1 MKQNNFN
8 FCIYMKKPI
17 YIVLILFISISL
29 FLLPLINI
37 PISSTSRGVIRS
49 VQENTQ
55 LTAVVSGKVIE
66 TKLEKNNQNIRKGE
80 ALLIVTAEQLD
91 TQKNLQANQSADYQ
105 AQLSDLQKVSNGN
118 FTGLQTG
125 QYIREVSAMQEK
137 IAQVQSQLALA
148 KKDYDRAL
156 LLYNQGVIPRADY
169 DKVFYNY
176 QNLKTQ
182 ISTIK
187 EQQLAQWQ
195 AQKRDTERQIRSLGS
210 EITRISQ
217 EQKNYIVTA
226 PISGRL
232 VNFSGVQ
239 KGNFIVQGQPIGEIS
254 PEENQVAE
262 CMVSPK
268 DIGFIKKN
276 QKVKFQIDAYNY
288 NQWGLLEGKVVD
300 IDQNI
305 TVNQQTGEAY
315 FKVRCVMDKN
325 YLQLKNGYKG
335 QIGKGMTLT
344 ARFYLLDRTLWQLLF
359 DRVDDWFN
367 PNLK

>member
-1 MKQNNFN
+1 MMIKKS
-8 FCIYMKKPI
+8 IYLVI
-17 YIVLILFISISL
+17 TLFVILIIGI
-29 FLLPLINI
+29 LPLTNL
-37 PISSTSRGVIRS
+37 PVSASSRGVIRS
-49 VQENTQ
+49 QTENTKIVS
-55 LTAVVSGKVIE
+55 VVGGRVI
-66 TKLEKNNQNIRKGE
+66 TNDLQRNNQQIKQGDT
-80 ALLIVTAEQLD
+80 LLVVTAEQLD
-91 TQKNLQANQSADYQ
+91 TQKSLQNSQSSDYS
-105 AQLSDLQKVSNGN
+105 AQLQDLNRLTRGQYG
-118 FTGLQTG
+118 GLQTG
-125 QYIREVSAMQEK
+125 QYQRELSAMQEK
-137 IAQVQSQLALA
+137 IAQVQTQLSLA
-148 KKDYDRAL
+148 KKDYDRAS
-156 LLYNQGVIPRADY
+156 LLYNQGVIPKSEY
-169 DKVFYNY
+169 DKFYHTY
-176 QNLKTQ
+176 QGLQ
-182 ISTIK
+182 SQVSGIR

-210 EITRISQ
+210 EITRINQ
-217 EQKNYIVTA
+217 EQKNYIITA

-232 VNFSGVQ
+232 VNYSGVQ

>member
-1 MKQNNFN
+1 MKLD
-8 FCIYMKKPI
+8 IYKI
-17 YIVLILFISISL
+17 ILFLTILIFISFYFIRL
-29 FLLPLINI
+29 
-37 PISSTSRGVIRS
+37 PISSSSRGIIRS
-49 VQENTQ
+49 QTENTKIVS
-55 LTAVVSGKVIE
+55 VVGGRVIE
-66 TKLEKNNQNIRKGE
+66 NNLKKNNQEIKQGDK
-80 ALLIVTAEQLD
+80 LLVITAEQLD
-91 TQKNLQANQSADYQ
+91 TQKSLQNSQSSDYS
-105 AQLSDLQKVSNGN
+105 AQLQDLHKLTRGQYG
-118 FTGLQTG
+118 GLQTG
-125 QYIREVSAMQEK
+125 QYQRELSAMQEK
-137 IAQVQSQLALA
+137 IAQVQTQLSLA
-148 KKDYDRAL
+148 KKDYDRAN
-156 LLYNQGVIPRADY
+156 LLYNQGVIPKSEY
-169 DKVFYNY
+169 DKFYHTY
-176 QNLKTQ
+176 QGLQ
-182 ISTIK
+182 SQVSGIR

-195 AQKRDTERQIRSLGS
+195 AQKRDVERQIRSLGA
-210 EITRISQ
+210 EVQRINQ
-217 EQKNYIVTA
+217 EQKNYIITA

-232 VNFSGVQ
+232 VNYSGVQ

-254 PEENQVAE
+254 PEENMVAE

>member
-1 MKQNNFN
+1 MKLD
-8 FCIYMKKPI
+8 IYKI
-17 YIVLILFISISL
+17 ILFLTILIFISFYFIRL
-29 FLLPLINI
+29 
-37 PISSTSRGVIRS
+37 PISSSSRGIIRS
-49 VQENTQ
+49 QTENTKIVS
-55 LTAVVSGKVIE
+55 VVGGRVIE
-66 TKLEKNNQNIRKGE
+66 NNLKKNNQEIKQGE
-80 ALLIVTAEQLD
+80 KLLVITAEQLD
-91 TQKNLQANQSADYQ
+91 TQKSLQNSQSSDYS
-105 AQLSDLQKVSNGN
+105 AQLQDLNKLTRGQYG
-118 FTGLQTG
+118 GLQTG
-125 QYIREVSAMQEK
+125 QYQRELSAMQEK
-137 IAQVQSQLALA
+137 IAQVQTQLSLA
-148 KKDYDRAL
+148 KKDYDRAN
-156 LLYNQGVIPRADY
+156 LLYNQGVIPKSEY
-169 DKVFYNY
+169 DKFYHTY
-176 QNLKTQ
+176 QGLQ
-182 ISTIK
+182 SQVSGIR

-232 VNFSGVQ
+232 VNFSGIQ
-239 KGNFIVQGQPIGEIS
+239 KGNFIVQGQPVGEIS
-254 PEENQVAE
+254 PEENRVAE

-288 NQWGLLEGKVVD
+288 NQWGLLEGKVMD

-315 FKVRCVMDKN
+315 FKVRCIMDKN

-335 QIGKGMTLT
+335 QVGKGMTLT

>member
-1 MKQNNFN
+1 MIKKS
-8 FCIYMKKPI
+8 IYLVI
-17 YIVLILFISISL
+17 TLFVILIIGI
-29 FLLPLINI
+29 LPLTNL
-37 PISSTSRGVIRS
+37 PVSASSRGIIRS
-49 VQENTQ
+49 QTEN
-55 LTAVVSGKVIE
+55 AKIVSVVGGRVIE
-66 TKLEKNNQNIRKGE
+66 TKLKKNNQEIKHGE
-80 ALLIVTAEQLD
+80 TLLVITAEQLD
-91 TQKNLQANQSADYQ
+91 TQKSLQSNQSSDYS
-105 AQLSDLQKVSNGN
+105 AQLQDLNKLTRGQYG
-118 FTGLQTG
+118 GLQTG
-125 QYIREVSAMQEK
+125 QYQRELSAMQEK
-137 IAQVQSQLALA
+137 IAQVQTQLSLA

-169 DKVFYNY
+169 DKFYYNY

-182 ISTIK
+182 ISSIR

-195 AQKRDTERQIRSLGS
+195 AQKRDTERQLRSLGS
-210 EITRISQ
+210 EITRINQ
-217 EQKNYIVTA
+217 EQKNYIITA

-232 VNFSGVQ
+232 VNYSGVQ

>member
-1 MKQNNFN
+1 MMIKKS
-8 FCIYMKKPI
+8 IYLVI
-17 YIVLILFISISL
+17 TLFVILIIGI
-29 FLLPLINI
+29 LPLTNL
-37 PISSTSRGVIRS
+37 PVSTSSRGVIRS
-49 VQENTQ
+49 QTENTKIVS
-55 LTAVVSGKVIE
+55 VVGGRVI
-66 TKLEKNNQNIRKGE
+66 TNDLQRNNQQIKQGDT
-80 ALLIVTAEQLD
+80 LLVVTAEQLD
-91 TQKNLQANQSADYQ
+91 TQKSLQNSQSSDYS
-105 AQLSDLQKVSNGN
+105 AQLQDLNRLTRGQYG
-118 FTGLQTG
+118 GLQTG
-125 QYIREVSAMQEK
+125 QYQRELSAMQEK
-137 IAQVQSQLALA
+137 IAQVQTQLSLA
-148 KKDYDRAL
+148 KKDYDRAS
-156 LLYNQGVIPRADY
+156 LLYNQGVIPKSEY
-169 DKVFYNY
+169 DKFYHTY
-176 QNLKTQ
+176 QGLQ
-182 ISTIK
+182 SQVSGIR

-210 EITRISQ
+210 EITRINQ
-217 EQKNYIVTA
+217 EQKNYIITA

-232 VNFSGVQ
+232 VNYSGVQ

-325 YLQLKNGYKG
+325 YLQLKNGYRG
-335 QIGKGMTLT
+335 QVGKGMTLT

>member
-1 MKQNNFN
+1 MPKI
-8 FCIYMKKPI
+8 IYQLF
-17 YIVLILFISISL
+17 IVLLGFIIIGL
-29 FLLPLINI
+29 ILINI
-37 PISSTSRGVIRS
+37 PISASSRGIIRS
-49 VQENTQ
+49 QAENTKIVS
-55 LTAVVSGKVIE
+55 VVGGRVI
-66 TKLEKNNQNIRKGE
+66 TNHLQRNNQQIKQGDT
-80 ALLIVTAEQLD
+80 LLVVTSEQLD
-91 TQKNLQANQSADYQ
+91 TQKSLQSNQSSDYS
-105 AQLSDLQKVSNGN
+105 AQLQDLNKLTRGQYG
-118 FTGLQTG
+118 GLQTG
-125 QYIREVSAMQEK
+125 QYQRELSAMQEK
-137 IAQVQSQLALA
+137 IAQVQTQLSLA
-148 KKDYDRAL
+148 KKDYDRAN
-156 LLYNQGVIPRADY
+156 LLYNQGVIPKSEY
-169 DKVFYNY
+169 DKFYHTY
-176 QNLKTQ
+176 QGLQ
-182 ISTIK
+182 SQVSGIR

-210 EITRISQ
+210 EITRINQ

-232 VNFSGVQ
+232 VNFSGIQ
-239 KGNFIVQGQPIGEIS
+239 KGNFIVHGQPIGEIS

-300 IDQNI
+300 IDRNI

>member
-1 MKQNNFN
+1 MMIKKS
-8 FCIYMKKPI
+8 IYLVI
-17 YIVLILFISISL
+17 TLFVILIIGI
-29 FLLPLINI
+29 LPLTNL
-37 PISSTSRGVIRS
+37 PVSASSRGVIRS
-49 VQENTQ
+49 QAENTK
-55 LTAVVSGKVIE
+55 VVSVVGGRVI
-66 TKLEKNNQNIRKGE
+66 TNHLQRNNQQIKQGDT
-80 ALLIVTAEQLD
+80 LLVVTAEQLD
-91 TQKNLQANQSADYQ
+91 TQKSLQNSQSSDYS
-105 AQLSDLQKVSNGN
+105 AQLQDLNRLTRGQYG
-118 FTGLQTG
+118 GLQTG
-125 QYIREVSAMQEK
+125 QYQRELSAMQEK
-137 IAQVQSQLALA
+137 IAQVQTQLSLA
-148 KKDYDRAL
+148 KKDYDRAS
-156 LLYNQGVIPRADY
+156 LLYNQGVIPKSEY
-169 DKVFYNY
+169 DKFYHTY
-176 QNLKTQ
+176 QGLQ
-182 ISTIK
+182 SQVSGIR

-210 EITRISQ
+210 EITRINQ
-217 EQKNYIVTA
+217 EQKNYIITA

-232 VNFSGVQ
+232 VNYSGVQ

>member
-1 MKQNNFN
+1 MKLD
-8 FCIYMKKPI
+8 IYKI
-17 YIVLILFISISL
+17 ILFLTILIFISFYFIRL
-29 FLLPLINI
+29 
-37 PISSTSRGVIRS
+37 PISSSSRGIIRS
-49 VQENTQ
+49 QTENTKIVS
-55 LTAVVSGKVIE
+55 VVGGRVIE
-66 TKLEKNNQNIRKGE
+66 NNLKKNNQEIKQGDK
-80 ALLIVTAEQLD
+80 LLVITAEQLD
-91 TQKNLQANQSADYQ
+91 TQKSLQNSQSSDYS
-105 AQLSDLQKVSNGN
+105 AQLQDLNKLTRGQYG
-118 FTGLQTG
+118 GLQTG
-125 QYIREVSAMQEK
+125 QYQRELSAMQEK
-137 IAQVQSQLALA
+137 IAQVQTQLSLA
-148 KKDYDRAL
+148 KKDYDRAN
-156 LLYNQGVIPRADY
+156 LLYNQGVIPKSEY
-169 DKVFYNY
+169 DKFYHTY
-176 QNLKTQ
+176 QGLQ
-182 ISTIK
+182 SQVSGIR

-195 AQKRDTERQIRSLGS
+195 AQKRDVERQIRSLGA
-210 EITRISQ
+210 EVQRINQ
-217 EQKNYIVTA
+217 EQKNYIITA

-232 VNFSGVQ
+232 VNYSGVQ

-254 PEENQVAE
+254 PEENRVAE

-268 DIGFIKKN
+268 DIGFIKVG
-276 QKVKFQIDAYNY
+276 QKVKFQVDTYNY

>member
-1 MKQNNFN
+1 
-8 FCIYMKKPI
+8 MKKTI
-17 YIVLILFISISL
+17 YLTILTLVIVTL
-29 FLLPLINI
+29 FLLPIIHL
-37 PISSTSRGVIRS
+37 PISSSSRGVVRS

-55 LTAVVSGKVIE
+55 LTAVVSGRVIE
-66 TKLEKNNQNIRKGE
+66 TKLEKNNQNIKKGDT
-80 ALLIVTAEQLD
+80 LLVVTAEQLD
-91 TQKNLQANQSADYQ
+91 TQKNLQSNQSADYQ

-137 IAQVQSQLALA
+137 IAQVQSQLSLA

-182 ISTIK
+182 ISSIR

-195 AQKRDTERQIRSLGS
+195 AQKRDTERQLRSLGS
-210 EITRISQ
+210 EITRINQ
-217 EQKNYIVTA
+217 EQKNYIITA

-232 VNFSGVQ
+232 VNYSGVQ

-335 QIGKGMTLT
+335 QVGKGMTLT

>member
-1 MKQNNFN
+1 MKLD
-8 FCIYMKKPI
+8 IYKI
-17 YIVLILFISISL
+17 ILFLTILIFISFYFIRL
-29 FLLPLINI
+29 
-37 PISSTSRGVIRS
+37 PISSSSRGIIRS
-49 VQENTQ
+49 QTENTKIVS
-55 LTAVVSGKVIE
+55 VVGGRVIE
-66 TKLEKNNQNIRKGE
+66 NNLKKNNQEIKQGDK
-80 ALLIVTAEQLD
+80 LLVITAEQLD
-91 TQKNLQANQSADYQ
+91 TQKSLQNSQSSDYS
-105 AQLSDLQKVSNGN
+105 AQLQDLNKLTRGQYG
-118 FTGLQTG
+118 GLQTG
-125 QYIREVSAMQEK
+125 QYQRELSAMQEK
-137 IAQVQSQLALA
+137 IAQVQTQLSLA
-148 KKDYDRAL
+148 KKDYDRAN
-156 LLYNQGVIPRADY
+156 LLYNQGVIPKSEY
-169 DKVFYNY
+169 DKFYHTY
-176 QNLKTQ
+176 QGLQ
-182 ISTIK
+182 SQVSGIR

-210 EITRISQ
+210 EITRINQ
-217 EQKNYIVTA
+217 EQKNYIITA

-232 VNFSGVQ
+232 VNYSGVQ

-268 DIGFIKKN
+268 DIGFIKKD

-335 QIGKGMTLT
+335 QVGKGMTLT

>member
-1 MKQNNFN
+1 MPKI
-8 FCIYMKKPI
+8 IYQLF
-17 YIVLILFISISL
+17 IVLLGFIIIGL
-29 FLLPLINI
+29 ILINI
-37 PISSTSRGVIRS
+37 PISASSRGIIRS
-49 VQENTQ
+49 QAENTKIVS
-55 LTAVVSGKVIE
+55 VVGGRVI
-66 TKLEKNNQNIRKGE
+66 TNHLQRNNQQIKQGDT
-80 ALLIVTAEQLD
+80 LLVVTSEQLD
-91 TQKNLQANQSADYQ
+91 TQKSLQSNQSSDYS
-105 AQLSDLQKVSNGN
+105 AQLQDLNKLTRGQYG
-118 FTGLQTG
+118 GLQTG
-125 QYIREVSAMQEK
+125 QYQRELSAMQEK
-137 IAQVQSQLALA
+137 IAQVQTQLSLA
-148 KKDYDRAL
+148 KKDYDRAN
-156 LLYNQGVIPRADY
+156 LLYNQGVIPKSEY
-169 DKVFYNY
+169 DKFYHTY
-176 QNLKTQ
+176 QGLQ
-182 ISTIK
+182 SQVSGIR

-195 AQKRDTERQIRSLGS
+195 AQKRDVERQLRSLGS
-210 EITRISQ
+210 EITRINQ
-217 EQKNYIVTA
+217 EQKNYIITA

-232 VNFSGVQ
+232 VNYSGVQ

-254 PEENQVAE
+254 PEENVVAE